1 MLQIG
6 REVCER
12 REAERRQRE
21 EEEEE
26 GVRKGG
32 AVGCCCLSADGDSLS
47 FPQQSCSSFQKASV
61 DFEGEQ
67 S

>member
-1 MLQIG
+1 MLRTG

-26 GVRKGG
+26 GVRTGG
-32 AVGCCCLSADGDSLS
+32 AVGVLLPFS
-47 FPQQSCSSFQKASV
+47 
-61 DFEGEQ
+61 
-67 S
+67 